1 LSRIARRRAQAGD
14 VLVADLAVD
23 PAGFD
28 QADLQPTGLSEA
40 DEHV

>member
-1 LSRIARRRAQAGD
+1 ML
-14 VLVADLAVD
+14 VLDLAGD

-28 QADLQPTGLSEA
+28 QADLQPAGLSEA